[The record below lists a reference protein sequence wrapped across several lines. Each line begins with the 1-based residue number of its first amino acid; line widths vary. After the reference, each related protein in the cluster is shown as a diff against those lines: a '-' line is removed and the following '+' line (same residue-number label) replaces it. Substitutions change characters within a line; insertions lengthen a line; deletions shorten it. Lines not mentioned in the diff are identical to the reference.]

1 MMKTKIFLTLLV
13 LFNAIAAFA
22 CPACEKQQSEFLSG
36 ISHGAGPQTRFDY
49 LIVSVVSVI
58 VLATLYFSLK
68 WIFRPG
74 ERNVNHIKRTILN
87 FE

>member
-1 MMKTKIFLTLLV
+1 MKIKIILTLLV
-13 LFNAIAAFA
+13 LFNAMATFA
-22 CPACEKQQSEFLSG
+22 CPACEKQQSEFLSS
-36 ISHGAGPQTRFDY
+36 ISHGAGPQSRFDY
-49 LIVSVVSVI
+49 LIVSVVAVI

-68 WIFRPG
+68 WMIKPG